1 MSPGFASLTRL
12 WRGACDLV
20 FPPQCVHCRGLV
32 ETEQGRIAAPPSA
45 SAPAAK
51 PAGRFRH
58 LCTACAGQID
68 FIKAPHCSTCGH
80 PFYGEMEG
88 ERMCPHCEGLEP
100 AFGRGCAA
108 TLYKGPTKSLV
119 LELKYYRGLH
129 VLEDIEEIFRRSPH
143 VLEHVRDAV
152 LVPVPLHPSKQ
163 RQRRFNQTALLA
175 EALARAAGGQTR
187 VQHLLRRVA
196 KTASQ
201 TGFRRQ
207 ERMANL
213 KNAFALAPK
222 ADLNPAL
229 HFILVDDV
237 FTTGS
242 TLNSCART
250 LRQAGAL
257 NTDVVT
263 FGHG

>member
-1 MSPGFASLTRL
+1 MKPGLTRFL
-12 WRGACDLV
+12 RGATDVL
-20 FPPQCVHCRGLV
+20 FPPQCIHCRGLV
-32 ETEQGRIAAPPSA
+32 ETPADSISAAAPPET
-45 SAPAAK
+45 PAH
-51 PAGRFRH
+51 RFRH
-58 LCTACAGQID
+58 LCAPCAAQIE
-68 FIKAPHCSTCGH
+68 FIKPPHCTTCGH
-80 PFYGEMEG
+80 PFYGEVEG

-100 AFGRGCAA
+100 AFGRGCVA
-108 TLYKGPTKSLV
+108 TIFKGPARALV
-119 LELKYYRGLH
+119 IELKYHRGLH

-152 LVPVPLHPSKQ
+152 LVPVPLHPRKQ

-175 EALARAAGGQTR
+175 EALARAAGGATH
-187 VQHLLRRVA
+187 VQPLLRRVVH
-196 KTASQ
+196 TATQ
-201 TGFRRQ
+201 TAFDRRT
-207 ERMANL
+207 RMANL
-213 KNAFALAPK
+213 KNAFALAPG